1 VQIRTEKMH
10 RTAEFGYASH
20 AYYKQPD
27 HSFGGSGSSGKLAG
41 SSLSNMHTAVS
52 SSNSA
57 AANGSSVGRTGK
69 ARYRIPWLTC
79 ITEWQHE
86 IKSSREFVG
95 TCSGSYNEL
104 MLKFHLAVAMRS
116 CFRCTSH
123 K

>member
-27 HSFGGSGSSGKLAG
+27 HSFGGSSGKLV
-41 SSLSNMHTAVS
+41 SSSMSNMHTAVS

-57 AANGSSVGRTGK
+57 AAASGSSTSGRGTGK

-95 TCSGSYNEL
+95 TV
-104 MLKFHLAVAMRS
+104 LKYIYIYIYI
-116 CFRCTSH
+116 
-123 K
+123 

>member
-27 HSFGGSGSSGKLAG
+27 HSFGGSSGKLAG

-57 AANGSSVGRTGK
+57 AASSASGSSGGRTGK

-95 TCSGSYNEL
+95 THY
-104 MLKFHLAVAMRS
+104 
-116 CFRCTSH
+116 
-123 K
+123 